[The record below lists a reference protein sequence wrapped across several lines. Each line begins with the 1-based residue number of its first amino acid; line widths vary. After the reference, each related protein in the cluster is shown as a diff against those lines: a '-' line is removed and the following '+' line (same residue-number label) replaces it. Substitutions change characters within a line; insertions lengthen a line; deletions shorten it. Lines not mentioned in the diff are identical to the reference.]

1 MTDSSPGWKVEKG
14 LPPLQFF
21 CPLQLGPSES
31 LDEEDIRA
39 KDIVPET
46 MSGRSE
52 NAGKDHGHIEFKA
65 GYEQEICPSPR

>member
-14 LPPLQFF
+14 LSQLQFF

-31 LDEEDIRA
+31 LDEGDIRA
-39 KDIVPET
+39 EDTVPET

-52 NAGKDHGHIEFKA
+52 NAEKDHGWVSTRNLLF
-65 GYEQEICPSPR
+65 S